1 MYDIDC
7 SIVLGFQVFFVWCNY
22 THCLLSLLFW
32 IKRIENLLP
41 VFNYQRGKI
50 WQLGLVTII
59 IIHVELGV
67 HLTHYTRGLSFRGLS
82 FRGSEFSRS
91 EFSRTRNFR
100 PLQKSD
106 ELRSNKHSGSCFS
119 QQKTIIIIHV
129 ELGFKISIIFQGV
142 WVFENSKLQTPLKM
156 IRLLDELR

>member
-1 MYDIDC
+1 MT
-7 SIVLGFQVFFVWCNY
+7 SIVPLSWDFR
-22 THCLLSLLFW
+22 SLLCGVITHIAFFALVLN
-32 IKRIENLLP
+32 KTYRKPFTGLQLSTRDCC
-41 VFNYQRGKI
+41 VI

-106 ELRSNKHSGSCFS
+106 ELR
-119 QQKTIIIIHV
+119 
-129 ELGFKISIIFQGV
+129 
-142 WVFENSKLQTPLKM
+142 
-156 IRLLDELR
+156 